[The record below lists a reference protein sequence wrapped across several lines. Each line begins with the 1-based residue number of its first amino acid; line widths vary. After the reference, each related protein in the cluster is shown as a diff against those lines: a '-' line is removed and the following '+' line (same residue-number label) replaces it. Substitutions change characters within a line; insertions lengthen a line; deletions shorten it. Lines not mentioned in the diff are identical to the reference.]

1 MANYILVIIFTIL
14 FLPGIVG
21 IFLPILPSLPYMFV
35 AALVFGIID
44 KFAHLTSIELIFL
57 GLLAAASFL
66 VDYLSGVMAAKY
78 SGASLAAVLAGVIGL
93 ILGTIFFPPFGGLVG
108 LFLGILAAELFL
120 VRDYKK
126 ALKAA
131 SGGFLGQIAG
141 ILINLVL
148 AIIFIVLFIVFAR
161 H

>member
-1 MANYILVIIFTIL
+1 MSNYILVIIFTTL

-35 AALVFGIID
+35 VALVFGIID
-44 KFAHLTSIELIFL
+44 KFFHLTAFELIFL
-57 GLLAAASFL
+57 GLLAVVSFM
-66 VDYLSGVMAAKY
+66 VDYFSGVLAAKY
-78 SGASLAAVLAGVIGL
+78 SGASLAALLVGVIGL

-131 SGGFLGQIAG
+131 TGGFLGQIAG
-141 ILINLVL
+141 IIANLIL
-148 AIIFIVLFIVFAR
+148 AIIFIVLFIIFALY
-161 H
+161 